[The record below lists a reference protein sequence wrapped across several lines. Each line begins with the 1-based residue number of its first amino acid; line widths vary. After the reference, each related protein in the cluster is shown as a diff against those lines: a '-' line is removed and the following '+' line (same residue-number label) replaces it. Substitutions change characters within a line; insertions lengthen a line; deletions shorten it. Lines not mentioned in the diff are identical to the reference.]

1 MGIFLI
7 RIPSRVNLAMSVRMN
22 GILRFKIHVLFIFK
36 LPQTKSGCETFEM
49 QANRMTRFNQWSFSS
64 FTGCHGLQSLQ
75 FAYAAAAMV
84 LPFFA
89 NFFLIFCVFFSSLTL
104 DKSRSV

>member
-1 MGIFLI
+1 
-7 RIPSRVNLAMSVRMN
+7 MSVRMN
-22 GILRFKIHVLFIFK
+22 DILRFKIHVLFIFK
-36 LPQTKSGCETFEM
+36 LPQTKSGCETLEM

-89 NFFLIFCVFFSSLTL
+89 NFFLIFFIYFFF
-104 DKSRSV
+104 